1 MLGGGLRLTSTM
13 RLVLLPAAALSAAL
27 LTACGGGDAPA
38 PPLVRLAVT
47 TPRDQAVVHEGQVEL
62 QGAVRPSSAT
72 VTVRG
77 KRAAVAGGTF
87 RATVSLAAGTNV
99 IDVLASAGRA
109 RPVLT
114 AIRVRRKVSVRVPDV
129 TAHSVDDAR
138 RQLTGLGFKVEVQQE
153 RGIFDRLLSRDPT
166 VCAMEPGPGEEIDP
180 GATVRILASR
190 LC

>member
-1 MLGGGLRLTSTM
+1 M

-27 LTACGGGDAPA
+27 LTACGGDDAPA
-38 PPLVRLAVT
+38 LPLLRLAVT
-47 TPRDQAVVHEGQVEL
+47 TPRDQAVVHEGRVEL
-62 QGAVRPSSAT
+62 QGVVHPSSAT
-72 VTVRG
+72 VTVLG
-77 KRAAVAGGTF
+77 ERAAVSGGTF

-129 TAHSVDDAR
+129 TAQSVDDAR
-138 RQLTGLGFKVEVQQE
+138 RQLTGLGLKVEVQQE
-153 RGIFDRLLSRDPT
+153 RGIFDRLLPRDPT
-166 VCAMEPGPGEEIDP
+166 VCATEPGPGEELDP
-180 GATVRILASR
+180 GTTVRLLASR